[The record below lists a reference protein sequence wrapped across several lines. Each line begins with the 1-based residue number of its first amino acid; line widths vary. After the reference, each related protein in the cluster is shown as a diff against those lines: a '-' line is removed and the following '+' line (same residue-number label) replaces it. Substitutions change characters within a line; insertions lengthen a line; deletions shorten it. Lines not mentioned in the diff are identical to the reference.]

1 MIKKILLTFVL
12 ALSVT
17 LCIGQAKPIYFY
29 GDKITTDKD
38 KITSYGIYGKLSTED
53 IWTFKRFDL
62 YDNLL
67 QTGSYADSLLTIPHG
82 KFIFYGDIQAFN
94 NLNLTT
100 YRIKNKFRYTA
111 QEGNFVNGLEQG
123 PWYNYY
129 PDGNILSVQNFKDGK
144 LNGLFV
150 SRDRYGKDI
159 ITGNFVNGEKD
170 GEWRFEKEKRLDVF
184 EAGILKSSTYIKKEK
199 KSNN

>member
-1 MIKKILLTFVL
+1 MIKNIFFFLFIFCAV
-12 ALSVT
+12 S
-17 LCIGQAKPIYFY
+17 GFSQAKPIYFY

-67 QTGSYADSLLTIPHG
+67 QTGSYADSLLTTPHG
-82 KFIFYGDIQAFN
+82 KFIFYADIQAFN

-100 YRIKNKFRYTA
+100 YKIKNKFRYTA
-111 QEGNFVNGLEQG
+111 QEGSFVNGLEQG

-150 SRDRYGKDI
+150 SRDKYGKDI
-159 ITGNFVNGEKD
+159 ITGKFVDGQKE
-170 GEWRFEKEKRLDVF
+170 GEWRFEKERRLDVF

-199 KSNN
+199 KKAN